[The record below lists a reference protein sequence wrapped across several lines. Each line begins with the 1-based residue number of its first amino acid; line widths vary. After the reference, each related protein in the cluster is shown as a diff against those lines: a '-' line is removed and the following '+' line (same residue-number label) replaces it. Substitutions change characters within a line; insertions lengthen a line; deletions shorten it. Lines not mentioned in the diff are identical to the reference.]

1 MAQDEILKQQNFVK
15 PKAEMSEQDRDM
27 GFGEKVARES
37 RQRLLNRD
45 GSFNVERTGLGL
57 TSWLNPYHFLLT
69 ITWRTFIG
77 LTILLYFFTNVFFGS
92 LYASIGADALVDTSS
107 TPIEN
112 IFLRGFFFSVQTFA
126 TIGYG
131 TIHPAGLIAN
141 LIVTVESYYSL
152 IVTAL
157 ITGLMF
163 ARFARPTARI
173 MFSEV
178 AVVAPFQDGKGFMV
192 RLVNSRNNQLI
203 EVSATMMY
211 SRLVEENGHIKRRF
225 DMLKL
230 EREKVLF
237 LPLALTLVH
246 PIDEDSPM
254 YGLKEEDFEQNNAE
268 IAVLISAMDETYAQI
283 VNQRTSY
290 KPHEVKA
297 GYKFSNI
304 YNQVESGEQISID
317 VRKLSKIEKA

>member
-1 MAQDEILKQQNFVK
+1 
-15 PKAEMSEQDRDM
+15 
-27 GFGEKVARES
+27 
-37 RQRLLNRD
+37 
-45 GSFNVERTGLGL
+45 
-57 TSWLNPYHFLLT
+57 
-69 ITWRTFIG
+69 
-77 LTILLYFFTNVFFGS
+77 
-92 LYASIGADALVDTSS
+92 
-107 TPIEN
+107 
-112 IFLRGFFFSVQTFA
+112 
-126 TIGYG
+126 
-131 TIHPAGLIAN
+131 
-141 LIVTVESYYSL
+141 
-152 IVTAL
+152 
-157 ITGLMF
+157 
-163 ARFARPTARI
+163 
-173 MFSEV
+173 
-178 AVVAPFQDGKGFMV
+178 MV

-211 SRLVEENGHIKRRF
+211 SRLVEENGQVKRRF
-225 DMLKL
+225 EMLKL

-254 YGLKEEDFEQNNAE
+254 YGLTAEDFEQNNAE

-283 VNQRTSY
+283 VHQRTSY